1 MENLRVYRHASLAQI
16 ILGRFDILRWSACIT
31 YHQELLV
38 GFGRII
44 KREEAP
50 SHLEEKVGT
59 RADQHPPWQLAR

>member
-1 MENLRVYRHASLAQI
+1 M
-16 ILGRFDILRWSACIT
+16 
-31 YHQELLV
+31 

-44 KREEAP
+44 ERKKAP